1 MVVFNDHN
9 STILDVEEWL
19 GESDLAESKRKE
31 VKADIIDAIGSVQFI
46 RNLCDINIKQAK
58 DLPRDSNNRI
68 IVNLTNPHKLED
80 MDYFCQTR
88 NYFKKHGVY
97 TKLYP
102 NKNPNSQYMKF
113 WKREADRIR
122 NGMVR
127 ESDGE
132 WVPGELYFYWNYSP
146 ILLTKKTDINSKRAD
161 RVRDFPNVWLGDYLF
176 FHYLEQARNNGQHVE
191 VLKQRGIGWSYK
203 GGALSP
209 RLALFYKDSRFF
221 YTAFEKE
228 YLIKDGVMNKAWDT
242 LDFLANN
249 TPFPRLRLKDTIMEK
264 IIGYKDTDTGAE
276 RGQKSS
282 IIGVTSKDE
291 SGRLRGKR
299 GWIFFEEYGIFPN
312 IKDVWNTCRDSA
324 EDGENVFSVLIA
336 GGTGG
341 SEEADFA
348 GAEDMFR
355 YPDSYN
361 IYGIPNVFDKNAD
374 GKSKC
379 GFFWGAYLNRA
390 NCYDD
395 NGNPD
400 VIKALYQLIVERVK
414 IKYNSSDVKAL
425 TQRKAEKP
433 ITPDEC
439 MLRVGGTV
447 FPVGDLKEY
456 LADIEIAQEK
466 FVSSHMT
473 GEFVIKSDGGV
484 SFKNSS
490 DCYPIRTFPIKGN
503 NRLGAVEI
511 FEPPKESSVFRYL
524 VGVDTV
530 DNDNVIDG
538 SLGSAFVFDLVEDKI
553 VAEYSGRPQLAKD
566 FYEIVYRLAVY
577 YKAKINYEN
586 NIKGLYA
593 YFDSKNRLD
602 WLVDTPKILTD
613 TQMIKA
619 IGFGNKAK
627 GTHATKE
634 INAWGMQLLANWMLE
649 DKQITEG
656 EETKT
661 VLKMHTI
668 RSIGLLKECIA
679 WNPDLNT
686 DRISAMGMVMIL
698 RENYQKNLAYI
709 KNPNLAHRKIYED
722 EAFKRVN
729 KMFGEKRIIN

>member
-9 STILDVEEWL
+9 SKITNVSEWLESEELADSRKKEVEADILD
-19 GESDLAESKRKE
+19 
-31 VKADIIDAIGSVQFI
+31 AISTVQFI
-46 RNLCDINIKQAK
+46 RNLADPNIRKAK
-58 DLPRDSNNRI
+58 DLPKDEKGKI
-68 IVNLTNPHKLED
+68 IVDLTNPHKLED

-88 NYFKKHGVY
+88 NFYKQYGVY

-102 NKNPNSQYMKF
+102 NKNPNSEYMRF

-122 NGMVR
+122 NGMIR

-132 WVPGELYFYWNYSP
+132 WIPGELYFYWNYSP
-146 ILLTKKTDINSKRAD
+146 ILLTRKSGVGKRAD

-176 FHYLEQARNNGQHVE
+176 FHYLEQARDRGEHCE

-209 RLALFYKDSRFF
+209 RLALFFKESRFF

-249 TPFPRLRLKDTIMEK
+249 TPFPRLRLKDTTMEK
-264 IIGYKDTDTGAE
+264 IIGYKDNETGAE

-282 IIGVTSKDE
+282 ILGVTSKDE

-341 SEEADFA
+341 SAEADFA

-361 IYGIPNVFDKNAD
+361 IYGIPNVFDRNSD

-400 VIKALYQLIVERVK
+400 VIKALYELVLERVK

-439 MLRVGGTV
+439 MLRVGGTM
-447 FPVGDLKEY
+447 FPVADLKEHT
-456 LADIEIAQEK
+456 ASIELNMEK
-466 FVSSHMT
+466 FVASHKT
-473 GEFVIKSDGGV
+473 GEFVITDSGDVK
-484 SFKNSS
+484 FKDSGEL
-490 DCYPIRTFPIKGN
+490 YPIRTFPIKGN
-503 NRLGAVEI
+503 NRYGAVEI
-511 FEPPKESSVFRYL
+511 FELPKESSTLRYI
-524 VGVDTV
+524 VGVDTI

-538 SLGSAFVFDLVEDKI
+538 SLGSAFVFDLITDSI
-553 VAEYSGRPQLAKD
+553 VAEYTGRPQLAKE
-566 FYEIVYRLAVY
+566 FYEIVYRLAKFY
-577 YKAKINYEN
+577 NAKINYEN

-593 YFDSKNRLD
+593 YFDNKHRLD

-613 TQMIKA
+613 TQLIKA
-619 IGFGNKAK
+619 VGFGNKSK

-634 INAWGMQLLANWMLE
+634 INSWGMQLLANWMLE
-649 DKQITEG
+649 DKKIV
-656 EETKT
+656 EEDKEKT
-661 VLKMHTI
+661 ILKLHTI

-679 WNPDLNT
+679 WSPDINT

-698 RENYQKNLAYI
+698 RENYQKNIAFI
-709 KNPNLAHRKIYED
+709 QNPQMANRAIYKD
-722 EAFKRVN
+722 KAFERVN
-729 KMFGEKRIIN
+729 KKFGNIQTIE